1 MMEILIF
8 FSGLAIGVAA
18 VSFYFFT
25 KKGNAP
31 IDLKKME
38 TDLGKIADNINQ
50 KDFSFQNM
58 MEDQKEEMRKFTE
71 TAKEFQNTLISGG
84 AGKQGKLG
92 EGVLIRLL
100 EKMGFTEGR
109 EYRVH
114 NKEGDKV
121 PDIIVTLPNKK
132 SIVIDSKISLNA
144 WEEYLQASNEQ
155 IKNISKKKHIEAV
168 RAHIKGLSEKNYQKF
183 YNIKTLDTTVMFMV
197 NEQSVHSLGEESV
210 RMWEYA
216 WDKNITL
223 VGPSQLFFILKI
235 AHHHWSVDRQSKNIA
250 EVSKQGVAI
259 YDKVIGIYE
268 SISKALSNFK
278 STVKYLQEAKNK
290 LQDGKDSLLGKIE
303 KMKKIGGLNPTK
315 SIPDNIKNDIIEEED
330 KAVNE

>member
-1 MMEILIF
+1 MEILIF

-50 KDFSFQNM
+50 KNFSFKNM

-109 EYRVH
+109 EYIVH

-121 PDIIVTLPNKK
+121 PDIIITLPNKK

-168 RAHIKGLSEKNYQKF
+168 RAHIKGLSEKNYQ
-183 YNIKTLDTTVMFMV
+183 
-197 NEQSVHSLGEESV
+197 
-210 RMWEYA
+210 
-216 WDKNITL
+216 
-223 VGPSQLFFILKI
+223 
-235 AHHHWSVDRQSKNIA
+235 
-250 EVSKQGVAI
+250 
-259 YDKVIGIYE
+259 
-268 SISKALSNFK
+268 
-278 STVKYLQEAKNK
+278 
-290 LQDGKDSLLGKIE
+290 
-303 KMKKIGGLNPTK
+303 TK
-315 SIPDNIKNDIIEEED
+315 H
-330 KAVNE
+330 